1 MFCVGVFWGKAK
13 FTAFRCV
20 FLGTN
25 VLTPALSSEAWPR
38 VESLRLSF
46 INQRTHGK
54 MFGELELHGKP
65 EHAFGWYRFQT

>member
-1 MFCVGVFWGKAK
+1 MGKSQIYSI
-13 FTAFRCV
+13 RCV

-25 VLTPALSSEAWPR
+25 VLTLALSSEAWPR

-65 EHAFGWYRFQT
+65 EHAFGWYRLQT